1 MWLTAVIPKTKADI
15 ANHQLQPSQ
24 SSLSWLL
31 IDITTMPR
39 PNVDNDMLLKTIAT
53 DKIKI
58 TVSFETRIH

>member
-1 MWLTAVIPKTKADI
+1 MWLTAVISKTKADI
-15 ANHQLQPSQ
+15 ANHQLHTSQ

-39 PNVDNDMLLKTIAT
+39 PNVDNDMLLKTTAT

-58 TVSFETRIH
+58 TISFETRIH